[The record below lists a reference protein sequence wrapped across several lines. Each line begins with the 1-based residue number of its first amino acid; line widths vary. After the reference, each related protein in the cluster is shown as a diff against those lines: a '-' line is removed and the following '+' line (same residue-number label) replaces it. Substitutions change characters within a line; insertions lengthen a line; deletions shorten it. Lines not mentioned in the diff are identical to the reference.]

1 MRYKLLAGLVLVM
14 ILPVA
19 AVAGAI
25 AMNRPMLF
33 DPPGFMER
41 LSIYLRYNVAETTDD
56 PVLPELRVRHY
67 RQSEE
72 TVKAAVDR
80 TIRSLPRWKMVRAE
94 GDVGAY
100 QAEVTSL
107 IWRFRDDLSVLVTG
121 SSNGE
126 VEVYVHSAS
135 RVGRGDLGANRVHVL
150 TFYEALE
157 RHLQENSQTPNNT

>member
-1 MRYKLLAGLVLVM
+1 MRYKLLAGIVLVL

-19 AVAGAI
+19 AVVIAI
-25 AMNRPMLF
+25 AMNRPMLL

-41 LSIYLRYNVAETTDD
+41 LSIYLRYNVAETTAD
-56 PVLPELRVRHY
+56 PILPELRVRHY
-67 RQSEE
+67 RLPEE
-72 TVKAAVDR
+72 AVKTAVER

-100 QAEVTSL
+100 QAEVSSL
-107 IWRFRDDLSVLVTG
+107 IWRFRDDLSVLVIG
-121 SSNGE
+121 SATGE

-135 RVGRGDLGANRVHVL
+135 RIGRGDLGANRVHVL

-157 RHLQENSQTPNNT
+157 RHLQENS

>member
-1 MRYKLLAGLVLVM
+1 MRFKLLAGLVLVM
-14 ILPVA
+14 VLPVA
-19 AVAGAI
+19 AVAVAI

-41 LSIYLRYNVAETTDD
+41 LSIYLRYNVAETTAD
-56 PVLPELRVRHY
+56 PLLPELRVRHY
-67 RQSEE
+67 RLPEE

-107 IWRFRDDLSVLVTG
+107 IWRFRDDLSVLVTD
-121 SSNGE
+121 SSSGE
-126 VEVYVHSAS
+126 IEVYVHSAS
-135 RVGRGDLGANRVHVL
+135 RIGRGDLGANRVHVL

-157 RHLQENSQTPNNT
+157 RHLQENR

>member
-1 MRYKLLAGLVLVM
+1 MRSKLVAGVVLVL

-19 AVAGAI
+19 AVVIAI

-41 LSIYLRYNVAETTDD
+41 LSIYLRYNVAETTED
-56 PVLPELRVRHY
+56 PVLPELRIRHY
-67 RQSEE
+67 RLPEE

-80 TIRSLPRWKMVRAE
+80 TIRSLPRWTMVRAE
-94 GDVGAY
+94 RDVGAY
-100 QAEVTSL
+100 QAEVTSM

-121 SSNGE
+121 SPTGE

-150 TFYEALE
+150 MFYEALE
-157 RHLQENSQTPNNT
+157 RRLQESS